1 MHGRLEASSQLVTHR
16 RSTYWLLTVK
26 ELNECCIPYNTCT
39 VTPVYFS
46 YYFLTGTCT
55 VPVRDG
61 CEVRLCDPFPAPPGV
76 FLPVQYRCST
86 GKQSMKPS
94 TRAPLLLP
102 VTTFYRYG
110 TGTVGPTVP
119 EHLQFNPRG
128 EPSLIRS
135 HIPRPQ
141 PEPCSPLRDV
151 PGDDDSQDEEAE
163 HNDWTRWATIGT

>member
-110 TGTVGPTVP
+110 TGTVGPTVQYQNTSSST
-119 EHLQFNPRG
+119 LVGSRRSSGVISIQATAGALF
-128 EPSLIRS
+128 PSS
-135 HIPRPQ
+135 
-141 PEPCSPLRDV
+141 
-151 PGDDDSQDEEAE
+151 
-163 HNDWTRWATIGT
+163 